1 MVEVIMPF
9 ATTILAMIIY
19 MIVIVIL
26 IILVIRATSGMEP
39 IAVYTGE
46 RRVQGDPRSVVDSL
60 KVPLEERGIPY
71 EDAGDRIIVR
81 APLSYI
87 EVYPITMPSP
97 AVGLK
102 VLVKP
107 AGIII
112 AIILLLLGALGILI
126 DVIGAL
132 MIYDRYSKVAKLVE
146 ELRM

>member
-1 MVEVIMPF
+1 MVEVIVPF
-9 ATTILAMIIY
+9 ATTIVAMIVYI
-19 MIVIVIL
+19 IIIVIL

-46 RRVQGDPRSVVDSL
+46 RRVQGDPRSVVDNL

-71 EDAGDRIIVR
+71 DDAGDRIIVK
-81 APLSYI
+81 APLSYV

-107 AGIII
+107 AGLII

-132 MIYDRYSKVAKLVE
+132 IVYDRYSKVARIVE
-146 ELRM
+146 ELRL